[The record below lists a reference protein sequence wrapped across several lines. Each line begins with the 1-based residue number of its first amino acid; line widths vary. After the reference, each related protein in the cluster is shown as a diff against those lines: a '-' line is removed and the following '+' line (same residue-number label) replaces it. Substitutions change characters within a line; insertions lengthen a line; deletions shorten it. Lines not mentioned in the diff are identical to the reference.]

1 MNNSIQKKIWTL
13 AAIVLFIMATIWI
26 ALTYYNQKTQ
36 DQYNDILQRYL
47 RMNEVTTASQQMIT
61 SLNNYRLTPSPANLT
76 QLDESRE
83 DILRAKNEVFMLRN
97 AENAFALTSY
107 MNLIDSLVET
117 MDRSLIFQ
125 SEKETEASSQA
136 FTEATRIS
144 QYISEMTLT
153 LIDTEL
159 KTYDRFYRG
168 IIEQSKELRELG
180 IWLLLLITFLLAVF
194 TYWFSLSITRPVQK
208 LTLAAKELSRGRFD
222 LEVEVESNDEIS
234 FLAKMFDRMRININ
248 NLISEIQQ
256 KAQLEN
262 ELQQNK
268 LLLQESQLRSLQSQI
283 NPHFLFNTL
292 DTLSKKAYL
301 EGSEETSDLLVS
313 VAGLLR
319 YNLKRLDR
327 SVTLYEEVKVMRQYI
342 DIQKARFTERLRL
355 HMDIDESCLHV
366 QIPGLTLQP
375 IVENAVIHAVEP
387 EEEGGNIWFRV
398 IDGDERVTIEIE
410 DDGPG
415 MTEEKIVSIL
425 EEHAV
430 QSEGHSTGIGF
441 SNVVKRLRLFYGIE
455 DVIDIVSGSG
465 RGTKVIM
472 KIPTTRGI
480 ETYDKAPDRR

>member
-1 MNNSIQKKIWTL
+1 MNISIQKKIWTL
-13 AAIVLFIMATIWI
+13 AAIVLFFMATIWI

-36 DQYNDILQRYL
+36 DRYNDILQRYL
-47 RMNEVTTASQQMIT
+47 RMNEVTTASQQIIT
-61 SLNNYRLTPSPANLT
+61 SLNNYLMTPSEANLT

-83 DILRAKNEVFMLRN
+83 SILGAKNEVNMLRN
-97 AENAFALTSY
+97 AENAFVLTSY

-117 MDRSLIFQ
+117 TDRSLIFQ

-144 QYISEMTLT
+144 KYISEMTLT

-159 KTYDRFYRG
+159 RTYDRFYRG
-168 IIEQSKELRELG
+168 IIEQSKELREMG
-180 IWLLLLITFLLAVF
+180 VWLLMLITFLLLVF
-194 TYWFSLSITRPVQK
+194 TYWFSLSITRPVLK
-208 LTLAAKELSRGRFD
+208 LTQAAKELSRGRFD
-222 LEVEVESNDEIS
+222 LVVEVESNDEIS

-327 SVTLYEEVKVMRQYI
+327 SVTLYDEVKVMRQYI

-355 HMDIDESCLHV
+355 HIELDESCLYV

-375 IVENAVIHAVEP
+375 IVENAVIYAVEP

-398 IDGDERVTIEIE
+398 IDGEERVTIEIE

-415 MTEEKIVSIL
+415 MTEEKIQSIL
-425 EEHAV
+425 AEHAIEA
-430 QSEGHSTGIGF
+430 EGHSTGIGM
-441 SNVVKRLRLFYGIE
+441 SNVVKRLHLFYGLE
-455 DVIDIVSGSG
+455 DVIDIKSGSG

-472 KIPTTRGI
+472 KIPKTRGI